1 MRMKL
6 HRHELENVTMLLDTA
21 PEFFTTSVRSEGDG
35 GDRTA
40 RIVHRHGEAAA
51 DPKLGRLVEQSAL

>member
-1 MRMKL
+1 
-6 HRHELENVTMLLDTA
+6 MLLDTA